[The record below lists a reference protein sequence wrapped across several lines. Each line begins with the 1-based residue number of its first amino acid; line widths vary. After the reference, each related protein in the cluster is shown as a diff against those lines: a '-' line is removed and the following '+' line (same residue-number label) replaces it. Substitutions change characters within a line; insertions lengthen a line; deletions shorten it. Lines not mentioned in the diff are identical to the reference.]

1 MSTQVDFMTATAF
14 ARLNL
19 QEGDSVVGHL
29 RALRQDALERM
40 ASASDDKQWL
50 RAQGRAQLL
59 KELLDLI
66 ANGNQ
71 IAEKLNATR

>member
-14 ARLNL
+14 SRLGL
-19 QEGDSVVGHL
+19 PDGEAVVGHL

-59 KELLDLI
+59 KELLDLV

-71 IAEKLNATR
+71 IAAKLNATR